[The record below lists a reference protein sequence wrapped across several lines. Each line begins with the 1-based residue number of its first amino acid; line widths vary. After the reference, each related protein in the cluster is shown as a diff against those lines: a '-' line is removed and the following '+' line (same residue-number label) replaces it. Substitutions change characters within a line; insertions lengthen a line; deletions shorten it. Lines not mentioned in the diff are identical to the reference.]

1 MLVQDDNNSIESLK
15 NICDQLL
22 EDIFD
27 ITFKDQKLNNSNN
40 SIVIDNENNKENM
53 KNNINN
59 NEEFLDNGNRENE
72 YVEEMENKMEEL
84 NSQIFIEDNVDYFDD
99 NEDDNS
105 KAPFMINEE
114 IARKRKVPRFD
125 IINSIY
131 DIEPKKSKKRK

>member
-1 MLVQDDNNSIESLK
+1 M
-15 NICDQLL
+15 
-22 EDIFD
+22 
-27 ITFKDQKLNNSNN
+27 
-40 SIVIDNENNKENM
+40 IDNENNEENL

-84 NSQIFIEDNVDYFDD
+84 NSQISIEDNADYFDD
-99 NEDDNS
+99 NEDDNN

>member
-1 MLVQDDNNSIESLK
+1 MLVQDDNNSIETLK

-27 ITFKDQKLNNSNN
+27 ITFNDQKLNNSNN
-40 SIVIDNENNKENM
+40 SILIDNENNEENL

-72 YVEEMENKMEEL
+72 YDEEMENKMEEL
-84 NSQIFIEDNVDYFDD
+84 NSQISIEDNAECFNE

-105 KAPFMINEE
+105 NTPFMINEE

-131 DIEPKKSKKRK
+131 DIEQKKSKKRK